1 MGAVVVHF
9 DYNLECGHTAIA
21 NVLDTDIAEAYHM
34 GSSILCPQCSY
45 QSRKVVG
52 EKQTKDG
59 VVVEEIKPPVTLG
72 SGQNPTPV
80 E

>member
-1 MGAVVVHF
+1 MSIVVHF
-9 DYNLECGHTAIA
+9 DYVLECGHTAIA
-21 NVLDTDIAEAYHM
+21 NVVDMDVEEAYHI
-34 GSSILCPQCSY
+34 GSSILCPDCRY

-59 VVVEEIKPPVTLG
+59 VVVEEIKPPVTLA
-72 SGQNPTPV
+72 SGENPTPV

>member
-1 MGAVVVHF
+1 MSVVVHF
-9 DYNLECGHTAIA
+9 DYDLECGHTAIA
-21 NVLDTDIAEAYHM
+21 NVIDTDVDEAYHV
-34 GSSILCPQCSY
+34 GSSILCPDCSY

-59 VVVEEIKPPVTLG
+59 TVIEEIKPPVVPGTG
-72 SGQNPTPV
+72 ENPTPV